1 MDQQA
6 ETALLKERYTGA
18 LLAGDHREASRVVRD
33 ALDRGIDQ
41 TAIYLEMLGPAL
53 AEVGE
58 AWVRGELSI
67 AAEHLA
73 TSFTL
78 QQIGYVREAG
88 RRKDDIGARVVV
100 AAVEGEMHSVGTQII
115 ADLFHM
121 EGWDVAHLGQ
131 NTPTEDLVGLIKES
145 NVDLVIL
152 SLSRPDRVGIA
163 SRAAALLKGLENAPA
178 VFVGGMGLPSPEEC
192 DGIQAD
198 LATSDL
204 MEAMRAAREILGID
218 GQHPTLEFHL
228 RTLGRRVQELR
239 KERGWSQQRLASQA
253 DLDRTYLS
261 AVEQG
266 KQNITIGAA
275 LKIADALE
283 TSLPA
288 LIDLGRAT
296 SSPE

>member
-1 MDQQA
+1 MDQQP
-6 ETALLKERYTGA
+6 ETALLRDRYIGA
-18 LLAGDHREASRVVRD
+18 LLAGDHREASRVVSD
-33 ALDRGIDQ
+33 ALDRGIER

-58 AWVRGELSI
+58 AWVRGELNI

-88 RRKDDIGARVVV
+88 RRKGDIGAKVVV
-100 AAVEGEMHSVGTQII
+100 AAVEGEMHSVGTHII

-131 NTPTEDLVGLIKES
+131 STPTDDLVDLIEES

-152 SLSRPDRVGIA
+152 SLSRPDRLGAA
-163 SRAAALLKGLENAPA
+163 SRAAAMLKGLENAPA
-178 VFVGGMGLPSPEEC
+178 VFVGGRGLPSSEEC
-192 DGIQAD
+192 EGIQAD
-198 LATSDL
+198 LTTSDL
-204 MEAMRAAREILGID
+204 MEAMRAARELLGLD
-218 GQHPTLEFHL
+218 GEPLTLEFHL
-228 RTLGRRVQELR
+228 RTLGGRIKELR
-239 KERGWSQQRLASQA
+239 KERGWSQQQLASKA

-283 TSLPA
+283 TTLSA
-288 LIDLGRAT
+288 LIDQ
-296 SSPE
+296 S

>member
-6 ETALLKERYTGA
+6 ETALLGERYMRA

-33 ALDRGIDQ
+33 ALDRGIER
-41 TAIYLEMLGPAL
+41 TVIYLEMLGPAL

-58 AWVRGELSI
+58 AWIRGELNI

-88 RRKDDIGARVVV
+88 RRKDDIGAKVVV
-100 AAVEGEMHSVGTQII
+100 AAVEGEMHSVGTHII

-131 NTPTEDLVGLIKES
+131 NTPTEDLVGLVEES

-152 SLSRPDRVGIA
+152 SLSRPDRVGTV
-163 SRAAALLKGLENAPA
+163 SRAAAKLKGLENAPA
-178 VFVGGMGLPSPEEC
+178 VFVGGGGLPSSEEC
-192 DGIQAD
+192 EGIQAD
-198 LATSDL
+198 LVTSDL
-204 MEAMRAAREILGID
+204 MEAMRAARELLGLD
-218 GQHPTLEFHL
+218 EERLTLELHL

-239 KERGWSQQRLASQA
+239 KERGWSQQQLASRA
-253 DLDRTYLS
+253 SLDRTYLS

-283 TSLPA
+283 TSLSA
-288 LIDLGRAT
+288 LIDQ
-296 SSPE
+296 S